1 MTLRKYIEEEPLR
14 AYKVYKIFVIGL
26 LFLFVII
33 LSFLLNLVFKPLT
46 IKIPSLVAVLI
57 VSYFSYNLLMIN
69 PKAKIKK
76 IFHFFYNSELDLYEV
91 QWLSKD
97 FEKFLG
103 PDFEILYEIYNDY
116 FSLRDRFSSEYAPN
130 LSDYSCMV
138 LPLAKAYEGVLK
150 KILVRAGFINEADLQ
165 ENPDISISRYFNP
178 VGNNAIFRALKDQA
192 RDKTI
197 PHVIY
202 STYQE
207 CRNLILHYDPYRDNR
222 LKTIE
227 DAEFYER
234 RISDAI
240 KKAYETFQKV
250 EAKPEVETVK
260 VKMMREKRKS
270 RLIRPKISF
279 RENETTG

>member
-1 MTLRKYIEEEPLR
+1 MSFRKYIEEEPSR
-14 AYKVYKIFVIGL
+14 AYIAYKIFIIVL

-33 LSFLLNLVFKPLT
+33 ASLVLHLVFKPLI
-46 IKIPSLVAVLI
+46 IKIPAVAIVLI
-57 VSYFSYNLLMIN
+57 VSYFSYRLSMVD
-69 PKAKIKK
+69 PKTKIKK
-76 IFHFFYNSELDLYEV
+76 IFQFLYNSDLDLYEV
-91 QWLSKD
+91 QWISRD

-103 PDFEILYEIYNDY
+103 ADFEILNEIYNDY
-116 FSLRDRFSSEYAPN
+116 YSLRNRLSSEYAPD

-150 KILVRAGFINEADLQ
+150 KILVRAGFISEADLQ
-165 ENPDISISRYFNP
+165 ENPDISIGKYFNP

-192 RDKTI
+192 RDKAI

-207 CRNLILHYDPYRDNR
+207 CRNLIFHYDPYRDNR

-240 KKAYETFQKV
+240 KKAFETFQKV
-250 EAKPEVETVK
+250 EAEPEVKTVK
-260 VKMMREKRKS
+260 VKMTREKKS
-270 RLIRPKISF
+270 KPIKTKISL